1 MKNMRWI
8 AVLALVPGFA
18 WFCTGAAPG
27 KKAAP
32 RPNII
37 LIMADDMGFSDIGCY
52 GGEIRTPHLDKL
64 SADGI
69 RFTRFYNNA
78 WCSPT
83 RASLLTGLY
92 PHQVGMAGLA
102 WPKTGPQGPA
112 QGYLNNRCVTLA
124 EVLGSAGYYTAMAGK
139 WHLGE
144 HRPYWPTDRGFHN
157 YFGLISGAVN
167 YFDITK
173 DKTPSTVRTMA
184 LDSQRY
190 HPPKE
195 GFYMT
200 DAITGYAAKIL
211 EQQKKTTDPFF
222 LYVAYTAPHWPLH
235 ALPEDIARYAGRYNS
250 GWDSLRLQRYRR
262 LTELGIISP
271 ATPLS
276 PRDTGVTAWEQLPA
290 KTRQEMAEKMA
301 VYAAQVDRMDQGIG
315 RILDQLNATGKAD
328 NTIVI
333 FLSDNGG
340 CAEGG
345 PQGFDNRKNGAAPG
359 GEASYMSY
367 GQSWANASNTP
378 FRYFKKDVAEGGI
391 STPLII
397 RWPKGISPQRNG
409 RVMDQVGHVTDMM
422 PTLCAAAGA
431 RYPTQY
437 NGRAVLP
444 AEGQNLLPAIEKG
457 ATQPHQPIFWSL
469 NDEKAVID
477 GKYKLAAAGKDA
489 PWELYD
495 LEKDRTEM
503 NDRAAA
509 LPQQARQMQQQ
520 WENWAQRVGAR

>member
-1 MKNMRWI
+1 MRWT
-8 AVLALVPGFA
+8 VLLALSGVVF
-18 WFCTGAAPG
+18 FSGAPAG
-27 KKAAP
+27 KKAS
-32 RPNII
+32 RPNIV

-52 GGEIRTPHLDKL
+52 GGEIRTPNLDRL
-64 SADGI
+64 SREGI

-92 PHQVGMAGLA
+92 PQQAGMAGLA
-102 WPKTGPQGPA
+102 WPKTGPAGPN
-112 QGYLNNRCVTLA
+112 QGYLNDRCVTLA
-124 EVLGSAGYYTAMAGK
+124 EVLGEAGYYTAMAGK

-144 HRPYWPTDRGFHN
+144 HRPYWPTDRGFDN

-173 DKTPSTVRTMA
+173 DKTPKTVRTMA
-184 LDSQRY
+184 LDDQRY
-190 HPPKE
+190 YPPKE

-200 DAITGYAAKIL
+200 DAITDYAEKIL
-211 EQQKKTTDPFF
+211 KRQQTAEKPFF

-235 ALPEDIARYAGRYNS
+235 ALPEDIARYEGKYNS
-250 GWDSLRLQRYRR
+250 GWDSLRIQRYRR

-271 ATPLS
+271 STPLS
-276 PRDTGVTAWEQLPA
+276 PRDTGVTAWAQLPE
-290 KTRQEMAEKMA
+290 KTKKEMAQKMA
-301 VYAAQVDRMDQGIG
+301 VYAAQIDRMDQGIG
-315 RILDQLNATGKAD
+315 RILKQLEATGKAS

-345 PQGFDNRKNGAAPG
+345 PEGLDHRKNGLPPG
-359 GEASYMSY
+359 GVDSYLSY

-378 FRYFKKDVAEGGI
+378 FRQYKKDIYEGGI
-391 STPLII
+391 STPLIV
-397 RWPKGISPQRNG
+397 RWPEGIRRQRNG
-409 RVMDQVGHVTDMM
+409 EVMKQVGHVTDIM

-431 RYPTQY
+431 RYPARY
-437 NGRAVLP
+437 KGRSVLP
-444 AEGQNLLPAIEKG
+444 AEGQNLLPVIEKG
-457 ATQPHQPIFWSL
+457 KVQPHRPVYWSL
-469 NDEKAVID
+469 NDEKAIIT
-477 GKYKLAAAGKDA
+477 GKYKLLSAGKNA

-495 LEKDRTEM
+495 LENDRVEE

-509 LPQQARQMQQQ
+509 SPGQVKEMKRQ
-520 WENWAQRVGAR
+520 WEDWAERVGIQ